1 MKQYTWQWSLLQIQ
15 IHAQQAHVELNT
27 TNSNSRKNYST
38 STYTRYNYIVQK
50 IRYNPQGLW
59 SINGWIFI
67 NMENSP
73 CSILHNKLEDYII
86 YILSM
91 VGYIEQ
97 KQPRWLEFK
106 KKKEMTWIESQ
117 INFRLVYY
125 SVWFSVIV
133 NNLSKRKYH
142 I

>member
-86 YILSM
+86 YVLSM

>member
-86 YILSM
+86 YVLSM

-125 SVWFSVIV
+125 
-133 NNLSKRKYH
+133 
-142 I
+142 